1 MTRRPNRFN
10 RALLLDAAFP
20 AIVIVLIVWCIF
32 HAPGCATVRTV
43 ADVGHDLCRV
53 WMAEHPERAMQPDGL
68 TCDAIDV
75 AQPFVD
81 AINLAAA
88 KPQPESIK
96 EALAAHPP
104 LSSAAA
110 LALPCIAPPHAPID
124 EANPYR
130 EPQSRIERRLY
141 PFVVEPPARGE

>member
-1 MTRRPNRFN
+1 MKGRLQLQHSVGFAVLVELTIVG
-10 RALLLDAAFP
+10 AVIWSAFM
-20 AIVIVLIVWCIF
+20 L
-32 HAPGCATVRTV
+32 PGCATVRTV

-53 WMAEHPERAMQPDGL
+53 WMAEHPERATKPDGL

-81 AINLAAA
+81 AVSLAAA
-88 KPQPESIK
+88 KPQPEAIK
-96 EALAAHPP
+96 EALIAHPP

-110 LALPCIAPPHAPID
+110 LALPCIAPPPAPID
-124 EANPYR
+124 DAN
-130 EPQSRIERRLY
+130 

>member
-1 MTRRPNRFN
+1 MKRPNRLN
-10 RALLLDAAFP
+10 RALQLDAA
-20 AIVIVLIVWCIF
+20 IVGAVIWSAFAL
-32 HAPGCATVRTV
+32 PGCATVRTV

-53 WMAEHPERAMQPDGL
+53 WMAEHPERATQPDGL

-81 AINLAAA
+81 AVSLAAA
-88 KPQPESIK
+88 KPQPEAIK
-96 EALAAHPP
+96 EALIAHPP

-110 LALPCIAPPHAPID
+110 LALPCIAPKPLDP
-124 EANPYR
+124 NPYT